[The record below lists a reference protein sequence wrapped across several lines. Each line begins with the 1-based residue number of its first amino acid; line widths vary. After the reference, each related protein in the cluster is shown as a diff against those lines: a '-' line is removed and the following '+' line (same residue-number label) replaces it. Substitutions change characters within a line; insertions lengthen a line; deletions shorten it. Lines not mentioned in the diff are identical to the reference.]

1 MNGLPIRNGHHLVP
15 LLVHTVSTLLVLIV
29 SIYLILFLALS
40 QFLTD
45 SMKFDNPKA
54 TCYPISKQ
62 RRDTMTNPND
72 NSETI
77 SHLLERLNIYYAQPF
92 TPRSIVEAQAWEEES
107 RYPIVSKE
115 EAEQI
120 KMTLSKLR

>member
-1 MNGLPIRNGHHLVP
+1 
-15 LLVHTVSTLLVLIV
+15 
-29 SIYLILFLALS
+29 
-40 QFLTD
+40 
-45 SMKFDNPKA
+45 
-54 TCYPISKQ
+54 
-62 RRDTMTNPND
+62 MTNPND

-107 RYPIVSKE
+107 RYPIVSEE

-120 KMTLSKLR
+120 KLTLSKIR